1 MSQIFY
7 KCSICRKRCGNA
19 GALKIH
25 MKSHKRPEPKSNSL
39 LKYVKLAPLK
49 STMKIESLA
58 IESKPFK
65 TVRQLKLREDP
76 PPTVVSN
83 PVLLRPRRRPRRSQ
97 QNANEDT
104 VLVAPDE
111 LVATDLDKR
120 SPHFRVAHVRHFK
133 KLKLK
138 YPMIEKK
145 MYHKANANK
154 LGVKMRAF
162 QN

>member
-25 MKSHKRPEPKSNSL
+25 MKSHKRPEPESNSL
-39 LKYVKLAPLK
+39 LKYMKLAPVK
-49 STMKIESLA
+49 STTKIESPA
-58 IESKPFK
+58 IESKPMK

-76 PPTVVSN
+76 PSTVVSN
-83 PVLLRPRRRPRRSQ
+83 PVSRRPRRSQ
-97 QNANEDT
+97 QDSNEDN

-111 LVATDLDKR
+111 LVATDLDKK

-138 YPMIEKK
+138 YPMIDKK